1 MLNMM
6 PSKRKQSVRGCVV
19 MVNMSAM
26 RDVMMVTQLMGTVAL
41 PSALLNLIST
51 VNLQLE
57 LINACLSSTVLL
69 GHGVFGVTALLNAME
84 DKRFATVRLPQKVHL
99 VEQLVLH
106 LLSRVNATLRAV
118 LPWIV
123 V

>member
-1 MLNMM
+1 
-6 PSKRKQSVRGCVV
+6 

-41 PSALLNLIST
+41 PIALLNLIST

-57 LINACLSSTVLL
+57 LINVCLSSTVLL